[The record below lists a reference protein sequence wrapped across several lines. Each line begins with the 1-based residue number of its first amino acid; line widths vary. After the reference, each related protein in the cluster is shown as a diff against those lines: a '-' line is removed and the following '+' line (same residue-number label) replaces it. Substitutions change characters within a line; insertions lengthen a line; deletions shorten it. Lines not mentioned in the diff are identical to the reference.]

1 MRDAGPM
8 KRNTPRQTSV
18 AFSLFVVMALLIAA
32 CGTADEA
39 ADPTATAEPGDAGQE
54 TGRAIVISNVDS
66 SNPAQKIEEFQP
78 LADYLAANL
87 EQFGITE
94 GQVVIARDT
103 AEMARML
110 SAGESDLYLDAAIPS
125 LEVCEEAGCSFA
137 LRQWKGGTP
146 NLSGVFVTTETSGV
160 ASLEDLRGK
169 VIMLEQ
175 PHSTVGHI
183 LPLVTLAEEGI
194 PTVSVNSPEAAVEA
208 DEVGYYVSSGGQTS
222 MNLLLNGE
230 IAALAIGER
239 AFRQFSPDVQEQVMI
254 FAETVAA
261 PSQLVAI
268 RPDLDPEMRAEIV
281 RLMIELDQTDE
292 GRSILAAMRDTEKF
306 EAVPDDVLTE
316 LEELYEIVKQSL
328 QS

>member
-1 MRDAGPM
+1 MQTARL
-8 KRNTPRQTSV
+8 RSTIRQRRFILL
-18 AFSLFVVMALLIAA
+18 AAAALLALLAA
-32 CGTADEA
+32 CGDEDADGA
-39 ADPTATAEPGDAGQE
+39 TATPEPGGAGQGSE
-54 TGRAIVISNVDS
+54 RALVVGNVDA

-87 EQFGITE
+87 TDFGISG

-103 AEMARML
+103 AEMARMM
-110 SAGESDLYLDAAIPS
+110 SEGEVDIYLDAAIPS
-125 LEVCEEAGCSFA
+125 LEVCEEAGCTFA

-146 NLSGVFVTTETSGV
+146 ELAGVFVTTDGAGV
-160 ASLEDLRGK
+160 ATLDDLQGK

-183 LPLVTLAEEGI
+183 LPLLTLTEAGI
-194 PTVSVNSPEAAVEA
+194 ATVSVNSPEAEVGP
-208 DEVGYYVSSGGQTS
+208 DEVGFYVSSGGQTS

-230 IAALAIGER
+230 ISALAIGER
-239 AFRQFSPDVQEQVMI
+239 SYKKFSPDVQEQASI

-268 RPDLDPEMRAEIV
+268 QPGLDMSLRDEIV
-281 RLMIELDQTDE
+281 RLMIGLDQSDGGKDILETLRETQKFDE
-292 GRSILAAMRDTEKF
+292 LPS
-306 EAVPDDVLTE
+306 DVLAD
-316 LEELYEIVKQSL
+316 LEELYEVVKQTF